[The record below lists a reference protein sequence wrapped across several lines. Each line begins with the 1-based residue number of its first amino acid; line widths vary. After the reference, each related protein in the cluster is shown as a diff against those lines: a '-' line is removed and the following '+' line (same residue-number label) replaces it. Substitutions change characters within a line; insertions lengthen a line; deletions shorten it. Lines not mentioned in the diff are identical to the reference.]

1 MSFKRTT
8 KNPFDSWHRVSLTSL
23 SDVCCSW
30 VLIPLISTSFSEVRW
45 FPLSAECQHKDTSA
59 HFSVTTKW
67 LTTHSHTHT
76 HTHTSTPPQ
85 QNSNL
90 SCKETSEIVLRKWG
104 ADGCPHFSKISSFWM
119 STLLL
124 THIRVIM
131 CAKRPKGFQS
141 WTSAGG
147 SIWMHCWSIKG
158 RRRKRGTLCSEAT
171 QTECTLSL
179 IMQAKTKRRQLV
191 KNCLKHL
198 LLSLPQRSSAVYF
211 LYRYKDICAVRSL
224 DSIMH
229 CQNKYELLW
238 FSCGL
243 TWKTVKHSEHAVVPL
258 SGSKSV
264 FLICSP
270 WPQ

>member
-1 MSFKRTT
+1 MTSCLAHLSVWCLLQLSVNSSYLYLVLRSKMVSSFCRMSTQR
-8 KNPFDSWHRVSLTSL
+8 HLR
-23 SDVCCSW
+23 
-30 VLIPLISTSFSEVRW
+30 PLLGYYEM
-45 FPLSAECQHKDTSA
+45 
-59 HFSVTTKW
+59 
-67 LTTHSHTHT
+67 THYTLTHT
-76 HTHTSTPPQ
+76 HTHTPQ
-85 QNSNL
+85 HHLNRILTLVVKKQVKSFWG
-90 SCKETSEIVLRKWG
+90 SEEQTD
-104 ADGCPHFSKISSFWM
+104 APTFPKISSFWM